1 MPGTWPCR
9 VPELLPAGAGQCR
22 GWRPILCT
30 VVSCAGTEPVLLWVE
45 AGAEMAFPANTG
57 GQLWFLLRH
66 LSRLNPRVSLRAL
79 LSALSFLHTHLPTTH
94 LGCLQVLCFF
104 PSNSPPHST
113 CQSRRSP
120 TAFLLPVTSSHSI
133 VQPKPQ
139 GDIHERSRTWN
150 FPCPSPHLFTSS
162 HAPLSRKKIMLKL
175 VSLKYPQGSGMI
187 QDKIRQLFLRSSIH
201 RSPSFVCHF
210 SGVKAFHS
218 DSLWIIFH

>member
-1 MPGTWPCR
+1 MCGAERCRWAVPGTWPCR

-66 LSRLNPRVSLRAL
+66 LSHLNPRVSLRAL

-104 PSNSPPHST
+104 PSNSPPRST
-113 CQSRRSP
+113 CQSRRHPLPFSFQSP
-120 TAFLLPVTSSHSI
+120 PATPLCSPNHRVIFMRGPEPGTS
-133 VQPKPQ
+133 
-139 GDIHERSRTWN
+139 
-150 FPCPSPHLFTSS
+150 L
-162 HAPLSRKKIMLKL
+162 APLHISLPLLMHHL
-175 VSLKYPQGSGMI
+175 VEKRL
-187 QDKIRQLFLRSSIH
+187 
-201 RSPSFVCHF
+201 C
-210 SGVKAFHS
+210 
-218 DSLWIIFH
+218 